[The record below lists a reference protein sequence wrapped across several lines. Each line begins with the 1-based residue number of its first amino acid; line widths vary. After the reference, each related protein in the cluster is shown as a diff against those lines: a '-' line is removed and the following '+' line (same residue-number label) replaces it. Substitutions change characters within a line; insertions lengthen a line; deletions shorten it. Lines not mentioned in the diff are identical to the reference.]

1 MINWLIQGDKAVNA
15 AYILSATRTAVGTF
29 GGSLKPLSA
38 VEMGALAAKEAILRA
53 GVEAAQVEETV
64 LGCVLQAGSGQNVAR
79 LAALKAGVPFA
90 SPAHTPN
97 QVCGS
102 GLKAVALAAQSI
114 ANGDA
119 SLVLGGGTESMSNAA
134 YLLPSAR
141 WGARMGNAQLVDSMI
156 QDGLWCG
163 HGDTHMGITAEAI
176 AARYGISREAQD
188 AFALA
193 SQHKAAAAQAAGK
206 FDREIFTV
214 TIPGKKGDVL
224 FTKDEFIR
232 ADATAEGLA
241 KLKPAFKKDGS
252 VTAGN
257 ASGLNDGAAAL
268 VLGDEKAAKAGKPI
282 ARILGF
288 AQAGVDPAVMGLGP
302 VPAIQKLLAKTGVK
316 LSDIEVFEL
325 NEAFAAQ
332 SLGVLHDLPELDPA
346 KVNLRGGAI
355 AIGHPIGASGARIL
369 VTLLHTL
376 QDEGKRYGLAA
387 LCVGGGQG
395 VAMLVERL

>member
-1 MINWLIQGDKAVNA
+1 MTS

-29 GGSLKPLSA
+29 GGGLKPLSA
-38 VEMGALAAKEAILRA
+38 VEMGALAVREAAQRA
-53 GVEAAQVEETV
+53 GVAVEQVEETV

-102 GLKAVALAAQSI
+102 GLKAVALAAQSVL
-114 ANGDA
+114 NGDA
-119 SLVLGGGTESMSNAA
+119 SLVVGGGTESMSNAA
-134 YLLPSAR
+134 YLLPAAR
-141 WGARMGNAQLVDSMI
+141 WGARMGNAQLIDSMI

-193 SQHKAAAAQAAGK
+193 SQQKAAAAQAAGK

-214 TIPGKKGDVL
+214 TIPGKKGDVA
-224 FTKDEFIR
+224 FNKDEFIR
-232 ADATAEGLA
+232 ADASAEGLA

-257 ASGLNDGAAAL
+257 ASGINDGAAAL
-268 VLGDEKAAKAGKPI
+268 VIGDEKAAKAGKPL
-282 ARILGF
+282 ARVLGF

-302 VPAIQKLLAKTGVK
+302 VPAIRKLLAKTGLK
-316 LSDIEVFEL
+316 LSDIDLFEL

-332 SLGVLHDLPELDPA
+332 SLGVLHDMPDLDPA
-346 KVNLRGGAI
+346 KVNARGGAI

-369 VTLLHTL
+369 TTLLHAL

>member
-1 MINWLIQGDKAVNA
+1 MN

-29 GGSLKPLSA
+29 GGGLKPLSVVEIGSLA
-38 VEMGALAAKEAILRA
+38 VKEAITRA
-53 GVEAAQVEETV
+53 GVAPEQVEETV

-79 LAALKAGVPFA
+79 LAALKAGVPFS

-102 GLKAVALAAQSI
+102 GLKAVALAAQSV

-119 SLVLGGGTESMSNAA
+119 SLVVGGGTESMSNAA
-134 YLLPSAR
+134 YLIPAAR
-141 WGARMGNAQLVDSMI
+141 WGARMGNAQLIDSMI

-176 AARYGISREAQD
+176 ATRYGITREAQD

-193 SQHKAAAAQAAGK
+193 SQKKAAAAQASGK

-214 TIPGKKGDVL
+214 TIPGKKGDVR
-224 FTKDEFIR
+224 FNRDEFIR
-232 ADATAEGLA
+232 GDATLEGLA
-241 KLKPAFKKDGS
+241 KLKPAFKKDGT

-268 VLGDEKAAKAGKPI
+268 VIGDERAAKAGKPL

-316 LSDIEVFEL
+316 LADIDVFEL

-332 SLGVLHDLPELDPA
+332 SLGVLHDIPELDPS

-376 QDEGKRYGLAA
+376 QDENKRYGLAA

>member
-1 MINWLIQGDKAVNA
+1 MD

-29 GGSLKPLSA
+29 GGGLKALTA
-38 VEMGALAAKEAILRA
+38 VELGALAVREALSRA
-53 GVEAAQVEETV
+53 GVAADEVEETV

-79 LAALKAGVPFA
+79 LAALKAGVPFSA
-90 SPAHTPN
+90 PAHTPN

-102 GLKAVALAAQSI
+102 GLKAVALAAQSLR
-114 ANGDA
+114 NGDA
-119 SLVLGGGTESMSNAA
+119 SLVVGGGTESMSNAA
-134 YLLPSAR
+134 YLLPAAR
-141 WGARMGNAQLVDSMI
+141 WGARMGNTQLIDSMI

-176 AARYGISREAQD
+176 AARYGITREAQD

-193 SQHKAAAAQAAGK
+193 SQQKAAAAQSQGK

-214 TIPGKKGDVL
+214 TIPSKKGEVA
-224 FTKDEFIR
+224 FNKDEFIR

-257 ASGLNDGAAAL
+257 ASGINDGAAAF
-268 VLGDEKAAKAGKPI
+268 VLGDEKAAKAGKPL

-316 LSDIEVFEL
+316 LADIDVFEL

-332 SLGVLHDLPELDPA
+332 SLGVLHDLPEIDPA
-346 KVNLRGGAI
+346 KVNTRGGAI

-376 QDEGKRYGLAA
+376 QDENKRYGLAA

-395 VAMLVERL
+395 VAMLIEKL

>member
-1 MINWLIQGDKAVNA
+1 MSA

-38 VEMGALAAKEAILRA
+38 VEMGALAIREAAVRA
-53 GVEAAQVEETV
+53 GLAPEQIEETV

-102 GLKAVALAAQSI
+102 GLKAVALAAQSVI
-114 ANGDA
+114 NGDA
-119 SLVLGGGTESMSNAA
+119 SVVIGGGTESMSNAA
-134 YLLPSAR
+134 YLLPAAR
-141 WGARMGNAQLVDSMI
+141 WGARMGNAQLIDSMI

-193 SQHKAAAAQAAGK
+193 SQQKATAAQASGK

-214 TIPGKKGDVL
+214 TIPGKKGDVAVN
-224 FTKDEFIR
+224 KDEFIR
-232 ADATAEGLA
+232 ADASAEGLA

-257 ASGLNDGAAAL
+257 ASGINDGAAAL
-268 VLGDEKAAKAGKPI
+268 VIGDEQAAKAGKPL

-316 LSDIEVFEL
+316 LADIDRFEL

-346 KVNLRGGAI
+346 KVNVRGGAI

-369 VTLLHTL
+369 TTLLHIL
-376 QDEGKRYGLAA
+376 QDEQKRYGLAA

>member
-1 MINWLIQGDKAVNA
+1 MVNCSIQGDKAVNA

-38 VEMGALAAKEAILRA
+38 VEMGSMAVREAIVRA
-53 GVEAAQVEETV
+53 GVAAEQVEETV

-79 LAALKAGVPFA
+79 LAALKAGVPFS

-102 GLKAVALAAQSI
+102 GLKAVALAAQSVV
-114 ANGDA
+114 NGDA
-119 SLVLGGGTESMSNAA
+119 SLVVGGGTESMSNAA
-134 YLLPSAR
+134 YLLPAAR
-141 WGARMGNAQLVDSMI
+141 WGARMGNTQLIDSMI

-193 SQHKAAAAQAAGK
+193 SQQKAAAAQAAGK
-206 FDREIFTV
+206 FDREIFTA
-214 TIPGKKGDVL
+214 TIPGKKGDVS
-224 FTKDEFIR
+224 FNRDEFIR
-232 ADATAEGLA
+232 GDATAEGLA
-241 KLKPAFKKDGS
+241 KLKPAFKKDGT

-268 VLGDEKAAKAGKPI
+268 VLGDEKAAKAGKPL

-316 LSDIEVFEL
+316 LADIDLFEL

-346 KVNLRGGAI
+346 KVNPRGGAI

-376 QDEGKRYGLAA
+376 QDENKRFGLAA

>member
-29 GGSLKPLSA
+29 GGGLKPLSA
-38 VEMGALAAKEAILRA
+38 VEMGALAVKEAVARA
-53 GVEAAQVEETV
+53 GVEVAQIEETV

-102 GLKAVALAAQSI
+102 GLKAVALAAQSVV
-114 ANGDA
+114 NGDA
-119 SLVLGGGTESMSNAA
+119 SLVIGGGTESMSNAA

-141 WGARMGNAQLVDSMI
+141 WGARMGNANLIDSMI

-176 AARYGISREAQD
+176 ASRYGISREAQD
-188 AFALA
+188 AFALQ
-193 SQHKAAAAQAAGK
+193 SQQKAAAAQVAGK

-214 TIPGKKGDVL
+214 TIAGKKGDVA
-224 FTKDEFIR
+224 FNKDEFIR
-232 ADATAEGLA
+232 ADASAEGLA

-257 ASGLNDGAAAL
+257 ASGINDGAAAL
-268 VLGDEKAAKAGKPI
+268 VIGDEKAAKAGKPL

-316 LSDIEVFEL
+316 LGDIDVFEL

-332 SLGVLHDLPELDPA
+332 SLGVLHDMPELDPA

-369 VTLLHTL
+369 TTLLHIL
-376 QDEGKRYGLAA
+376 QDEQKRYGLAA

>member
-193 SQHKAAAAQAAGK
+193 SQHKAAAAQAAASSTGK
-206 FDREIFTV
+206 SSR
-214 TIPGKKGDVL
+214 
-224 FTKDEFIR
+224 
-232 ADATAEGLA
+232 
-241 KLKPAFKKDGS
+241 
-252 VTAGN
+252 
-257 ASGLNDGAAAL
+257 
-268 VLGDEKAAKAGKPI
+268 
-282 ARILGF
+282 
-288 AQAGVDPAVMGLGP
+288 
-302 VPAIQKLLAKTGVK
+302 
-316 LSDIEVFEL
+316 
-325 NEAFAAQ
+325 
-332 SLGVLHDLPELDPA
+332 
-346 KVNLRGGAI
+346 
-355 AIGHPIGASGARIL
+355 
-369 VTLLHTL
+369 
-376 QDEGKRYGLAA
+376 
-387 LCVGGGQG
+387 
-395 VAMLVERL
+395 

>member
-1 MINWLIQGDKAVNA
+1 GEIAVD

-38 VEMGALAAKEAILRA
+38 IEMGALAVREALARA
-53 GVEAAQVEETV
+53 GVAPEQVEETV
-64 LGCVLQAGSGQNVAR
+64 LGCVLQAGLGQNVAR

-90 SPAHTPN
+90 APAHTPN

-102 GLKAVALAAQSI
+102 GLKAVALAAQSVR
-114 ANGDA
+114 NGDA
-119 SLVLGGGTESMSNAA
+119 SIVVGGGTESMSNAP
-134 YLLPSAR
+134 YLLPAAR
-141 WGARMGNAQLVDSMI
+141 WGARMGNAQLIDSMI

-176 AARYGISREAQD
+176 AARYGITREAQD

-193 SQHKAAAAQAAGK
+193 SQQKAAAAQAAGA
-206 FDREIFTV
+206 FDREILTV
-214 TIPGKKGDVL
+214 TIPGKKGDVA
-224 FTKDEFIR
+224 FAKDEFIR
-232 ADATAEGLA
+232 ADASAEGLA

-268 VLGDEKAAKAGKPI
+268 VLGDEAAAKTGKPI
-282 ARILGF
+282 ARILGS

-316 LSDIEVFEL
+316 LADIDRFEL

-346 KVNLRGGAI
+346 KVNVRGGAI

-376 QDEGKRYGLAA
+376 QDEQKRYGLAA